1 MLDEFRALVRA
12 GVLRVTADN
21 DVVFVRPSQDW
32 PEPGKSTATA
42 SEEELKQV
50 DRQVLDWIKRNRES
64 RAEHPELAGAGPE
77 ALAMPDLR
85 HQVVERLSNSILEL
99 WETSRER
106 PLQEEVIDRLTAQI
120 LSRWTGK

>member
-21 DVVFVRPSQDW
+21 DVVFVRPSQEW
-32 PEPGKSTATA
+32 PDPGKPNLKA
-42 SEEELKQV
+42 SEEELRNV
-50 DRQVLDWIKRNRES
+50 DRQILDWVKRNRET
-64 RAEHPELAGAGPE
+64 REENAERPGSSPEG
-77 ALAMPDLR
+77 AMPELR
-85 HQVVERLSNSILEL
+85 HQVVERLAGKILEL

-106 PLQEEVIDRLTAQI
+106 PLQDEVIDRLTAQI

>member
-21 DVVFVRPSQDW
+21 DVVFVRPSQEW
-32 PEPGKSTATA
+32 PEPAKPGVTA
-42 SEEELKQV
+42 SEEELRKV
-50 DRQVLDWIKRNRES
+50 DRQVLDWVKRNRES
-64 RAEHPELAGAGPE
+64 REEPPEPAGAGAE
-77 ALAMPDLR
+77 APPMPDLR
-85 HQVVERLSNSILEL
+85 QQVVERLASRILEL

-106 PLQEEVIDRLTAQI
+106 PLQEEVIERLTAQI